1 VREKDLRSGAPI
13 EVERARSGSSAPD
26 LLSPWRERWGT
37 LGVGAVIGLVAA
49 GVAIGTAQLVAGIV
63 NPVASPILTVG
74 QSAIDATP
82 EWLKSLAIRTFGEND
97 KTVLLG
103 GIGAMLLLA
112 AVALGVASVR
122 RLWVGVA
129 GLLVFGTVGVAS
141 ALTRPISQASDAL
154 PSIAATVAGVIAL
167 LLLGRAVG
175 PGDPRSAT
183 SGRDGGATGTWVIDR
198 RRLLLTGAAGVVAA
212 FAAGGTGNLFARR
225 FRADE
230 SRAAVT
236 IPTPSSPAA
245 AASGSELSVPGL
257 GPFITPNDRFYRVD
271 TALLVP
277 AVMAEDWQLRV
288 HGMVER
294 ELTLDYEQLLA
305 RPLIERDITLTC
317 VSNPVG
323 GRYAGNAR
331 WVGAPLKDLLEEA
344 GPLSGADQIVSRSV
358 DGFTLGTPTAIAMDG
373 RDAMLAV
380 AMNGEPLPLAH
391 GFPVRMIVP
400 GLYGY
405 VSATKWL
412 VDIELTTFD
421 AYDPYWVQRG
431 WAERAPIKTMSRID
445 TPSPFLDLVPGE
457 IPIAGVAWAQHVGIE
472 RVEASIDGAPWA
484 TAELAGEDTFDTWR
498 QWVYHWN
505 ATAGDHRIRVRA
517 TDRTGATQTADRA
530 EPFPDGATGHHE
542 IVVRVG

>member
-1 VREKDLRSGAPI
+1 VTQNDLRSGAPI
-13 EVERARSGSSAPD
+13 EVARARPGSSPSALP
-26 LLSPWRERWGT
+26 SPWRERWRT

-63 NPVASPILTVG
+63 KPAASPILTVG

-82 EWLKSLAIRTFGEND
+82 EWLKSFAIRTFGEND

-103 GIGAMLLLA
+103 GIGGMLLLA
-112 AVALGVASVR
+112 AVALGVASLR
-122 RLWVGVA
+122 RLCVGVA
-129 GLLVFGTVGVAS
+129 GLVVFGTVGVAS
-141 ALTRPISQASDAL
+141 ALTRPISRSSDAL

-167 LLLGRAVG
+167 LLLRGAVV
-175 PGDPRSAT
+175 PVEPRSAT
-183 SGRDGGATGTWVIDR
+183 SGRDGEATGTWVIDR
-198 RRLLLTGAAGVVAA
+198 RRLLFTGAAGVVAA

-236 IPTPSSPAA
+236 IPTPLSPAA

-288 HGMVER
+288 HGLVER
-294 ELTLDYEQLLA
+294 ELMLDYEQLLA
-305 RPLIERDITLTC
+305 RPLMERDITLTC

-344 GPLSGADQIVSRSV
+344 GPLPGADQIVSRSV
-358 DGFTLGTPTAIAMDG
+358 DGFTLGTPTAIATDG

-431 WAERAPIKTMSRID
+431 WAEQAPIKTMSRID
-445 TPSPFLDLVPGE
+445 TPMPFLNLVPGE
-457 IPIAGVAWAQHVGIE
+457 IPIAGVAWAQHVGID
-472 RVEASIDGAPWA
+472 RVEVSIDGAPWV
-484 TAELAGEDTFDTWR
+484 TAELAGEDTVDTWR
-498 QWVYHWN
+498 QWVYRWN

-517 TDRTGATQTADRA
+517 TDSTGATQTADRA